1 MRRNDGNERDNTGRC
16 DLVELHEGGDVLSL
30 PGAEVAGSVGGVT
43 AGTAG
48 GAALLTVAQHS
59 GGQGETGR

>member
-1 MRRNDGNERDNTGRC
+1 M
-16 DLVELHEGGDVLSL
+16 LSL

-48 GAALLTVAQHS
+48 GAVLLAVAQHS
-59 GGQGETGR
+59 GGQGESDI